1 MCRRRLLALASVR
14 CQNSAA
20 PPVVPVGIV
29 PVQAD
34 PDVARRAVPP
44 VAAAKAAR
52 GVAGVRARRRVVAVM
67 ATAVSVVSVAVVAQD
82 VAAQHAV
89 AQDEVARVEV
99 VPVKVAPHEVAR
111 VVVAPVV
118 PEVEGAQVPQERG
131 VRRVVVEG
139 KAQIVDFPLGSRA
152 TRRSAVPLRCALAV
166 AGSDARAEL
175 ARTPHQSRRQSGS
188 TKDQFGRRPSR
199 RLSAQ
204 NVGAARRTSHPT
216 SLLRSTTQAEAVN
229 ARRAFAN
236 AS

>member
-34 PDVARRAVPP
+34 LDVARRAVPP
-44 VAAAKAAR
+44 VAAARAAR
-52 GVAGVRARRRVVAVM
+52 GVAGVRASRTVVAVM

-99 VPVKVAPHEVAR
+99 ARVEVAPLEVAR
-111 VVVAPVV
+111 AVLAPVV
-118 PEVEGAQVPQERG
+118 PEVAGARVPQERG
-131 VRRVVVEG
+131 VPRALEEG

-152 TRRSAVPLRCALAV
+152 TRRSAGPLRYALAV
-166 AGSDARAEL
+166 AGSDVRVESAK
-175 ARTPHQSRRQSGS
+175 TPHRSRRQSGS
-188 TKDQFGRRPSR
+188 TKVRFGRRPSPR
-199 RLSAQ
+199 
-204 NVGAARRTSHPT
+204 
-216 SLLRSTTQAEAVN
+216 
-229 ARRAFAN
+229 
-236 AS
+236 

>member
-34 PDVARRAVPP
+34 LDVARRAVPP

-52 GVAGVRARRRVVAVM
+52 GVAGVRARRTVVAVM
-67 ATAVSVVSVAVVAQD
+67 ATAVSVVSVA
-82 VAAQHAV
+82 AV
-89 AQDEVARVEV
+89 AQDEVAQDVVARDAV
-99 VPVKVAPHEVAR
+99 VPVAVAPLEVAR
-111 VVVAPVV
+111 AVVAPVV
-118 PEVEGAQVPQERG
+118 PEVEGARVPQERG

-152 TRRSAVPLRCALAV
+152 TRRNAVPLRCALAV

-204 NVGAARRTSHPT
+204 NVGAAPRTSHPT
-216 SLLRSTTQAEAVN
+216 SRLRSTTHPVVVN